1 MAQYAIFH
9 RKIGL
14 YERGYAHSPRTCS
27 DALRFVLQRR
37 ATTSGKAAWVLA
49 TLYGGTSD
57 VLWEESGNAW
67 LVQADG
73 AAREQR
79 WLALTAGLAHRLP
92 SVQAV
97 LAQPHVSAA
106 TICDAIQ
113 RVVSN
118 VELNSLATTLERR
131 LETMAGRLERVS
143 KDTNI
148 VVRDQVQRSQ
158 QAMHAFA
165 RSLTERINMRE
176 TRPGDGT
183 PWAFTLGVCSSSCMP
198 MLYEH
203 KSACI

>member
-1 MAQYAIFH
+1 M
-9 RKIGL
+9 
-14 YERGYAHSPRTCS
+14 HSRRTCS

-37 ATTSGKAAWVLA
+37 AITSGKAAWVLA

-79 WLALTAGLAHRLP
+79 WLALTSGLAHHLP

-97 LAQPHVSAA
+97 LAQTHVSTA

-131 LETMAGRLERVS
+131 LETMAERLERVS
-143 KDTNI
+143 KDTN
-148 VVRDQVQRSQ
+148 VVVQDQVQRSQ
-158 QAMHAFA
+158 QAMQSFA

-176 TRPGDGT
+176 TRPGNGT
-183 PWAFTLGVCSSSCMP
+183 HWAFTLVLCSFSCMP

-203 KSACI
+203 